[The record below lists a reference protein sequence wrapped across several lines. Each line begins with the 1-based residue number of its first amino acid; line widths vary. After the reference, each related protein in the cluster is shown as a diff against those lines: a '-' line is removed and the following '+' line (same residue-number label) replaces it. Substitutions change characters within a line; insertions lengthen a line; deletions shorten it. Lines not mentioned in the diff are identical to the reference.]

1 MSLKVSSGLKATAQE
16 WTPSFATSAAPA
28 AAPTSQG
35 QGEAVQASAAGA
47 QTGGFNQFY
56 AANDSEYY
64 GPNSAYYNADA
75 AAYAYYQPNPW
86 DLATMGAH
94 GGGGGAQQPRGN
106 SRQGRRGA
114 KGQRSQQGRRPPQ
127 HGQQRGEDSAG
138 ISGIPGGIPITK
150 KKKKKKKKSKSAG
163 ENTGSGGR
171 GNNNNNTV
179 MKPVEIVPNRILVF
193 KNLPFSFTVKELED
207 IIEQQCHLKPAT
219 TSFHRDKNGQFK
231 GFCFVYFDSIE
242 SATLVLDRL
251 NGYEL
256 QGRTWSIEFKRVN
269 NEESDSA
276 AGSTL
281 IPASSS
287 MVRSGSHD
295 GGRGGLCAMAGGMI
309 PKLSA
314 GRSKFRS
321 VSESDADMNWRRSKV
336 ESDFPPKDEAG
347 RKIYRTLMEYKEK
360 HAAAARVAALKAQ
373 ATDASAS
380 PSEATVEPTP
390 LEIAILPSQKTLQ
403 RLLQECLKRLNLDH
417 RIKDEVGEQI
427 TYEITP
433 RPLEQ
438 GGRRSG
444 SGGGMMG
451 AAAGETFQRRRRG
464 GSTGAFGDD
473 ARLARAARRTSGA
486 EFVGPGEKTIK
497 APKYAA
503 LTVLEAA
510 EQQAAALQ
518 SPATSNG
525 ISPATL
531 GSASNVTSAAK
542 GSSSSASPVG
552 GEKPVGEQGK
562 SSSGA
567 PATLGMSAL
576 GASARGLVRNKDRAD
591 SREFGSR
598 IASGPDGS
606 PGFQQGP
613 RGRFGSPSHN
623 SAGTLSSGAASPN
636 A

>member
-16 WTPSFATSAAPA
+16 WKPSFATSAVPA
-28 AAPTSQG
+28 AAPTTQG
-35 QGEAVQASAAGA
+35 QGEAVQASAGGAAGA

-56 AANDSEYY
+56 AAANSEYY

-94 GGGGGAQQPRGN
+94 GGAQQPRAN
-106 SRQGRRGA
+106 PRQGRRGA
-114 KGQRSQQGRRPPQ
+114 KGQRSHQGRPPQ
-127 HGQQRGEDSAG
+127 HGQRGDDNTG
-138 ISGIPGGIPITK
+138 IAGGIPITK
-150 KKKKKKKKSKSAG
+150 KKKKKKKKNKGSG
-163 ENTGSGGR
+163 ENSGR
-171 GNNNNNTV
+171 GNTV

-207 IIEQQCHLKPAT
+207 IIQQQCHLKPAT

-269 NEESDSA
+269 NEESDSV

-281 IPASSS
+281 VPASSS

-347 RKIYRTLMEYKEK
+347 RKIYRTLMEYKEE

-380 PSEATVEPTP
+380 SSEATVEPTP
-390 LEIAILPSQKTLQ
+390 LEIAILPSQKNASATFA
-403 RLLQECLKRLNLDH
+403 
-417 RIKDEVGEQI
+417 
-427 TYEITP
+427 
-433 RPLEQ
+433 
-438 GGRRSG
+438 
-444 SGGGMMG
+444 GM
-451 AAAGETFQRRRRG
+451 
-464 GSTGAFGDD
+464 
-473 ARLARAARRTSGA
+473 
-486 EFVGPGEKTIK
+486 
-497 APKYAA
+497 
-503 LTVLEAA
+503 LEAA
-510 EQQAAALQ
+510 
-518 SPATSNG
+518 
-525 ISPATL
+525 
-531 GSASNVTSAAK
+531 
-542 GSSSSASPVG
+542 
-552 GEKPVGEQGK
+552 
-562 SSSGA
+562 
-567 PATLGMSAL
+567 
-576 GASARGLVRNKDRAD
+576 
-591 SREFGSR
+591 
-598 IASGPDGS
+598 
-606 PGFQQGP
+606 
-613 RGRFGSPSHN
+613 
-623 SAGTLSSGAASPN
+623 
-636 A
+636 